1 MLNDGTNNIPENTI
15 VVISEFPEKTNVVL
29 KSFKKQIK
37 RDWFSSHF
45 YNCLP
50 LNIANTYGFYI
61 VSQYDLKA
69 IWNGGNE
76 IDDVALDYGVE
87 KEQLKY
93 MSPPIYSHFGN
104 GILTINPGFM
114 LRTPPNVNLMTIN
127 PPNIVLPNITVMSGV
142 VETDNL
148 RYPFTFNL
156 KIQTPN
162 VEVFIK
168 KGTPLAG
175 FIPIPRYYVDKYELI
190 EADKLFSS
198 DLINIE
204 IQASKDQGNYRK
216 SSSTLNKLYL
226 KGFDIYNNKFKDHQR
241 KG

>member
-1 MLNDGTNNIPENTI
+1 MLNNGTNDIPENTI
-15 VVISEFPEKTNVVL
+15 VVISEFPEKTNVIL
-29 KSFKKQIK
+29 KSFKKQTK

-69 IWNGGNE
+69 IWNGGKE
-76 IDDVALDYGVE
+76 INDTTLDYGVE
-87 KEQLKY
+87 KEQLKN
-93 MSPPIYSHFGN
+93 MFPPIYSHFGN

-175 FIPIPRYYVDKYELI
+175 FIPIPRYYVDNYELV
-190 EADKLFSS
+190 EANKLFST
-198 DLINIE
+198 DLIDVE
-204 IQASKDQGNYRK
+204 VKASKDQGNYRK
-216 SSSTLNKLYL
+216 SSSTLNKFYL
-226 KGFDIYNNKFKDHQR
+226 KGFDVYNNKFKDHQR